1 MEKITVYN
9 ENSEKPAA
17 VQRGPVL
24 TWIVC
29 AACVGIFVELSQGK
43 SHISNTLFYLTSSG
57 IRSGNYWGL
66 LTSVFT
72 HVQLW
77 HLLFNVYWLWILGGL
92 LEPAI
97 GRLNWM
103 GFFLIAAI
111 ASSGAQFA
119 TSGSTGIGASG
130 VVYAMFGFM
139 WIGRERYPGFQRI
152 VTKQTILLFLGW
164 LIFCIIATRLNIFRV
179 GNTAHVAG
187 LLFGVGAAF
196 LVLRHKTREFL
207 PEQRKQ
213 QE

>member
-1 MEKITVYN
+1 MEKIAEYN

-17 VQRGPVL
+17 VQRGPFL

-29 AACVGIFVELSQGK
+29 AACVGIFVEISQGK
-43 SHISNTLFYLTSSG
+43 SHINDTLFYLTSAG

-77 HLLFNVYWLWILGGL
+77 HLFFNVYWLWILGGL

-97 GRLNWM
+97 GRLNWT

-111 ASSGAQFA
+111 VSSGAQFA
-119 TSGSTGIGASG
+119 ISGSTGIGASG

-164 LIFCIIATRLNIFRV
+164 LIFCIIATRLNIFWV

-187 LLFGVGAAF
+187 LLFGTGAAF
-196 LVLRHKTREFL
+196 LVLRNKTREFQL
-207 PEQRKQ
+207 ERQ
-213 QE
+213 